1 MDAASP
7 VRSGGKL
14 LLADRRTRVAVVPV
28 LRCPIAAGVS
38 LVRRLRAAGIRSYP
52 ARTPPA
58 GGSAVM
64 HPVAR
69 RLLWASAAPFLA
81 LAVEH
86 WLVGHAAA
94 ALAVLLR
101 LSSQ

>member
-1 MDAASP
+1 
-7 VRSGGKL
+7 
-14 LLADRRTRVAVVPV
+14 
-28 LRCPIAAGVS
+28 
-38 LVRRLRAAGIRSYP
+38 
-52 ARTPPA
+52 
-58 GGSAVM
+58 M

-69 RLLWASAAPFLA
+69 RLLWASASPFLA